1 MYSEREKI
9 LLILE
14 SHRNRRG
21 RERGASTEL
30 LSESEACYYAV
41 TM

>member
-1 MYSEREKI
+1 MYSEGEKI

-14 SHRNRRG
+14 TEE
-21 RERGASTEL
+21 REREASTEL
-30 LSESEACYYAV
+30 HSESEACYYAV

>member
-14 SHRNRRG
+14 SHQRE